1 MTADGRPLTT
11 DEGARGRTLIPGTWN
26 LAPHTA
32 VGGRWSAVVLIAF
45 ALRLRGLFANTFH
58 ADEALF
64 ASWARLIAVWRDPL
78 LLTQPVDKPPLLFY
92 SQALFYPLFG
102 PVEWAARLPSLLA
115 SLLLIPLT
123 AQLAWRLGGDRLAAF
138 IAAAV
143 VAVAPLAVQFSATAF
158 SDPLLTLWLTAA
170 LALVVPSPLGRG
182 LGRGAARPGWAGLCL
197 GLALATKYQ
206 AALFLPLVVGLAWL
220 SGWRAREWARALAG
234 LAVVLAVVAL
244 WAAARAD
251 GAGLVARQWANVGGL
266 RLAWSW
272 ELGPRLAEQVR
283 LWWLGLGGPLLA
295 LGGVALAGVAVS
307 RRARARL
314 GAADGLLA
322 LFVLAY
328 ALLHWLWAVPAW
340 DRYLLPVLPIVAA
353 LLGRGVEAVVGLKKK
368 ETTDYTDFTDFQNPK
383 SVESVKSVV
392 HSLLGPAI
400 TGLLIVV
407 VVLHLPVAANARAG
421 RYSIGG
427 QPAADGGA
435 AAVALALVD
444 APYGTVLYDHW
455 YSWHWRYQLFDS
467 RVYVSWFPH
476 ADALLADLA
485 AFGGSGPA
493 RYVALPGDGS
503 AAPVQRRLGEAGYR
517 LVAVPGPAEAAM
529 GLWRIESEATDE

>member
-1 MTADGRPLTT
+1 M
-11 DEGARGRTLIPGTWN
+11 
-26 LAPHTA
+26 
-32 VGGRWSAVVLIAF
+32 
-45 ALRLRGLFANTFH
+45 
-58 ADEALF
+58 
-64 ASWARLIAVWRDPL
+64 
-78 LLTQPVDKPPLLFY
+78 DKPPLLFY

-123 AQLAWRLGGDRLAAF
+123 AQLARRLGGDRVAAF
-138 IAAAV
+138 VAAAV

-158 SDPLLTLWLTAA
+158 SDPLLTFWLTAA
-170 LALVVPSPLGRG
+170 VVLLMPSPNPSRREGDQALSPIRREFSSGPSRRERDRVSSPLGRG
-182 LGRGAARPGWAGLCL
+182 SWQPLWVGLCL

-206 AALFLPLVVGLAWL
+206 AVFFLPLLVGLAWL
-220 SGWRAREWARALAG
+220 RGWRAREWARGLAG
-234 LAVVLAVVAL
+234 LLAVLAVVLL
-244 WAAARAD
+244 WAAARTD
-251 GAGLVARQWANVGGL
+251 GAGFVARQWANVGGL

-272 ELGPRLAEQVR
+272 ELGPRLAEQGR

-295 LGGVALAGVAVS
+295 LGGVALAGVVVS

-314 GAADGLLA
+314 SAADALLA
-322 LFVLAY
+322 LFVIAY

-340 DRYLLPVLPIVAA
+340 DRYLLPVLPIAAA
-353 LLGRGVEAVVGLKKK
+353 LLGRAVAAIAGLK
-368 ETTDYTDFTDFQNPK
+368 
-383 SVESVKSVV
+383 
-392 HSLLGPAI
+392 LGPAI

-407 VVLHLPVAANARAG
+407 AVLHLPVAANARAG
-421 RYSIGG
+421 RYPIGG

-435 AAVALALVD
+435 AGVARALAD

-455 YSWHWRYQLFDS
+455 YSWHWRYQLFDA

-493 RYVALPGDGS
+493 RYVALPSDGS
-503 AAPVQRRLGEAGYR
+503 AAPVVRRLGETGYR
-517 LVAVPGPAEAAM
+517 LVAVAGPAEAAI